1 MTTHYREIHWIWNK
15 RKCVDKCAR
24 LPVISWT
31 NEWNFL
37 ERKKSGCV
45 KSDVDACA
53 RGWMDY
59 FRKDRA
65 IFQNFTYY
73 AYEEDP
79 RSSTIEEQYE
89 SSSRRNK
96 NRPLPFSGIV
106 QILATDRYRIV
117 GPIVELLTRDIVN
130 SLTIIQHGISLK
142 RFASTPRSF
151 LPRTAVQEIS
161 CDVYERVRIRSL
173 VILGAERGGRQ
184 WESERE

>member
-1 MTTHYREIHWIWNK
+1 
-15 RKCVDKCAR
+15 
-24 LPVISWT
+24 
-31 NEWNFL
+31 
-37 ERKKSGCV
+37 
-45 KSDVDACA
+45 
-53 RGWMDY
+53 MDY

-130 SLTIIQHGISLK
+130 SQ
-142 RFASTPRSF
+142 
-151 LPRTAVQEIS
+151 
-161 CDVYERVRIRSL
+161 
-173 VILGAERGGRQ
+173 
-184 WESERE
+184 